1 MLFVYLLL
9 LLYVYRAGLETGLE
23 CKNCM
28 LSLHVTNGT
37 EWLHLG
43 GEIDKF
49 LPIVTAPVQSVATSD
64 LSLDWAVSR
73 ILDTRK
79 EEHPLGIFIFFST
92 HSVIPQALDVLSSIW
107 DQEKVKF
114 PILLATNIYST
125 DSKHTNSTDNGISYS
140 VKEFLSLLDEKF
152 PVAIPVVGWETY
164 HGMDKV
170 WQRVRGKDN
179 FKEKVNSDTYNNWVG
194 CYMHTHLKNI

>member
-1 MLFVYLLL
+1 
-9 LLYVYRAGLETGLE
+9 
-23 CKNCM
+23 M
-28 LSLHVTNGT
+28 LSLHVANGT

-49 LPIVTAPVQSVATSD
+49 LPIVIAPAQSVATSD
-64 LSLDWAVSR
+64 LSLAWAVAR

-79 EEHPLGIFIFFST
+79 QEHPLGVFIFFST

-107 DQEKVKF
+107 DQERANF

-125 DSKHTNSTDNGISYS
+125 DSIRINSTNDEISYS
-140 VKEFLSLLDEKF
+140 VQEYLSLLDEKF
-152 PVAIPVVGWETY
+152 PAAIPVVGWETF

-170 WQRVRGKDN
+170 WQRVRGK
-179 FKEKVNSDTYNNWVG
+179 
-194 CYMHTHLKNI
+194 L